1 MTTLMRVA
9 AVLAA
14 AAIATPAFACG
25 LMHESA
31 DVKAEQTTMAQAPQ
45 SDATKA
51 QPKKDQK
58 ADEDRKTASAVE
70 KDRKV
75 AQK

>member
-1 MTTLMRVA
+1 MTILMRVA

-25 LMHESA
+25 LKHESA
-31 DVKAEQTTMAQAPQ
+31 DAKAEQTTMAATR
-45 SDATKA
+45 SEGTKA
-51 QPKKDQK
+51 RPKQDQK
-58 ADEDRKTASAVE
+58 AAEGQKTASAGE